1 MQFVLSFQQTTS
13 TDPPR
18 QAMQETF
25 SVNPDTGIPSPRST
39 SHRGHPVEPAPPPPT
54 SSGTG
59 NPVMV
64 VREVGPSATG
74 VGLSPGNV
82 RLERKYDPSSYQGR
96 YMQWCWIW
104 HLTMGRRWF
113 PNLSRVNFLVS
124 FSQLFTALVF
134 IRKTSKNVSLNPW
147 CDFWA
152 FIYIYSH
159 ESVHFVHLSEP
170 TSTSANVPKTGSS
183 PDVIGRTFNT
193 PLRAAAAADLAQKD
207 KSASRGAGFSLAQ
220 KLAAESVETSSRAS
234 SVPGDA
240 QDVAKG

>member
-1 MQFVLSFQQTTS
+1 MYIVIKLWDLQSPSLVLSSLMQFVLSFQQTKS

-39 SHRGHPVEPAPPPPT
+39 AHRGHPVEPAPPPPT

-96 YMQWCWIW
+96 YMQ
-104 HLTMGRRWF
+104 
-113 PNLSRVNFLVS
+113 
-124 FSQLFTALVF
+124 
-134 IRKTSKNVSLNPW
+134 
-147 CDFWA
+147 
-152 FIYIYSH
+152 
-159 ESVHFVHLSEP
+159 
-170 TSTSANVPKTGSS
+170 
-183 PDVIGRTFNT
+183 
-193 PLRAAAAADLAQKD
+193 
-207 KSASRGAGFSLAQ
+207 
-220 KLAAESVETSSRAS
+220 
-234 SVPGDA
+234 
-240 QDVAKG
+240 

>member
-1 MQFVLSFQQTTS
+1 MYIVIKLWDLQSPSLVPSSLMQFVLSFQQTTS

-39 SHRGHPVEPAPPPPT
+39 SHRGHPVGPAPPPPT

-96 YMQWCWIW
+96 YMQ
-104 HLTMGRRWF
+104 
-113 PNLSRVNFLVS
+113 
-124 FSQLFTALVF
+124 
-134 IRKTSKNVSLNPW
+134 
-147 CDFWA
+147 
-152 FIYIYSH
+152 
-159 ESVHFVHLSEP
+159 
-170 TSTSANVPKTGSS
+170 
-183 PDVIGRTFNT
+183 
-193 PLRAAAAADLAQKD
+193 
-207 KSASRGAGFSLAQ
+207 
-220 KLAAESVETSSRAS
+220 
-234 SVPGDA
+234 
-240 QDVAKG
+240 

>member
-18 QAMQETF
+18 QAMQEAF

-39 SHRGHPVEPAPPPPT
+39 AHRGHPVEPAPPPPT

-96 YMQWCWIW
+96 YMQ
-104 HLTMGRRWF
+104 
-113 PNLSRVNFLVS
+113 
-124 FSQLFTALVF
+124 
-134 IRKTSKNVSLNPW
+134 
-147 CDFWA
+147 
-152 FIYIYSH
+152 
-159 ESVHFVHLSEP
+159 
-170 TSTSANVPKTGSS
+170 
-183 PDVIGRTFNT
+183 
-193 PLRAAAAADLAQKD
+193 
-207 KSASRGAGFSLAQ
+207 
-220 KLAAESVETSSRAS
+220 
-234 SVPGDA
+234 
-240 QDVAKG
+240 